1 MNRGKIG
8 ILYEN
13 THALTTHKRRST
25 MTTEA
30 IVTGPE
36 IRILKRASGP
46 SLSGKSELD
55 YTVAC
60 DATSEIVIRID
71 GNSGGGYFNRE
82 WVSFARVMELI
93 NQAEG
98 PFNGYVLHS
107 LFPRKS
113 INSSFFILAVL
124 KNEGLLQQEKRCY
137 LCGDTSSFTAKMKA
151 LIAAKEDKK
160 ATSPKKK
167 TAKPAEKAPK
177 KAHILFGQQ

>member
-1 MNRGKIG
+1 
-8 ILYEN
+8 
-13 THALTTHKRRST
+13 

-30 IVTGPE
+30 IVTVPE

-82 WVSFARVMELI
+82 WVSFARIMELI

-151 LIAAKEDKK
+151 LIEDKK
-160 ATSPKKK
+160 ATPPKKK
-167 TAKPAEKAPK
+167 TTAQKKKSAASSKKKPSKPASTP
-177 KAHILFGQQ
+177 L

>member
-1 MNRGKIG
+1 
-8 ILYEN
+8 
-13 THALTTHKRRST
+13 

-30 IVTGPE
+30 TG
-36 IRILKRASGP
+36 IRILKKDTAP

-60 DATSEIVIRID
+60 DATSEIMIRIE

-82 WVSFARVMELI
+82 WVSFARIMELI

-113 INSSFFILAVL
+113 TNSSFFILAVL

-151 LIAAKEDKK
+151 LIDDKK
-160 ATSPKKK
+160 ATKKK
-167 TAKPAEKAPK
+167 TAKPAEKALK
-177 KAHILFGQQ
+177 KALNFNRSIYV